1 VVAERV
7 RYAGTAVRPSWVD
20 LPVHVRDVVVDWIG
34 EPVAWHSAGGGF
46 TRGFASALMDADGV
60 CTFVKAVP
68 FSNVHITASY
78 RREIAVH
85 AVLPADVPV
94 PRLLHSAEVGEGDDG
109 WVVLAFEHVAGRMP
123 GEPWTATDLALAVTA
138 LERMADGL
146 RAVEWDDPTALLD
159 MVLED
164 PEVMTLW
171 STYDVARLPDD
182 LAAWLDAHRELLVAA
197 TARSLEA
204 FRGEGWAHCD
214 VRADNM
220 VLDGGTVWIVDWN
233 WLCHAPAWVDLALL
247 LPQVHA
253 DGVDLAVA
261 YSSRLLAAVDPVDV
275 DAAIAWLGALML
287 FCADQP
293 VFEGGSPWI
302 RPHQLWTGQACLRLL
317 RARWEA

>member
-1 VVAERV
+1 MAERV
-7 RYAGTAVRPSWVD
+7 RYAATAVRPSWVD
-20 LPVHVRDVVVDWIG
+20 LPEHVRDVVVGWVGD
-34 EPVAWHSAGGGF
+34 PVAWHSAGGGF
-46 TRGFASALMDADGV
+46 TRGFASTLMDADGA

-85 AVLPADVPV
+85 AVLPDGVPA

-109 WVVLAFEHVAGRMP
+109 WVVLAFEHVVGRMP
-123 GEPWTATDLALAVTA
+123 GEPWTAADLATAVTA
-138 LERMADGL
+138 LERMADALGGV
-146 RAVEWDDPTALLD
+146 AWDDPATLLD

-171 STYDVARLPDD
+171 STYDVARLPAD
-182 LAAWLDAHRELLVAA
+182 LGAWVAERRERLATA

-204 FRGEGWAHCD
+204 LRGEGWAHCD

-220 VLDGGTVWIVDWN
+220 VLDGNAVWIVDWN
-233 WLCHAPAWVDLALL
+233 WLCRAPAWVDLALL

-253 DGVDLAVA
+253 DGVDLATA
-261 YSSRLLAAVDPVDV
+261 YSSRLVAEVDPADL

-287 FCADQP
+287 LCADQP

-302 RPHQLWTGQACLRLL
+302 RPHQLWTGEACLSLL
-317 RARWEA
+317 RARWDA

>member
-1 VVAERV
+1 MAQRV
-7 RYAGTAVRPSWVD
+7 RYAATAVRPSWVD
-20 LPVHVRDVVVDWIG
+20 LPEHVRDVVVGWVG

-46 TRGFASALMDADGV
+46 TRGFASTLMDADGV

-68 FSNVHITASY
+68 FSNIHITASY

-85 AVLPADVPV
+85 AVLPDDVPA
-94 PRLLHSAEVGEGDDG
+94 PRLLHWVEVGEGGDG

-123 GEPWTATDLALAVTA
+123 GEPWTEADLDVAVSA
-138 LERMADGL
+138 LEQMADAL
-146 RAVEWDDPTALLD
+146 REVEWDDETSLLD
-159 MVLED
+159 MVRAD

-171 STYDVARLPDD
+171 ESYDVARLPNG
-182 LAAWLDAHRELLVAA
+182 LGAWVDAHRERLTAA

-204 FRGEGWAHCD
+204 FRGDGWTHCD

-220 VLDGGTVWIVDWN
+220 VLAGRRVWIVDWN

-253 DGVDLAVA
+253 DGVGLGRALA
-261 YSSRLLAAVDPVDV
+261 SPLLADVDGDDV
-275 DAAIAWLGALML
+275 DAAIAWLGSLML
-287 FCADQP
+287 HYADQP

-302 RPHQLWTGQACLRLL
+302 RAHQLWTGEACLGLL
-317 RARWEA
+317 RDRWEA

>member
-1 VVAERV
+1 MAQRV
-7 RYAGTAVRPSWVD
+7 RYAATAVRPSWLD
-20 LPVHVRDVVVDWIG
+20 LPEHVRDVVTGWIG
-34 EPVAWHSAGGGF
+34 APVAWHSAGGGF
-46 TRGFASALMDADGV
+46 TRGFASTLMDADGV

-68 FSNVHITASY
+68 FTNVHITASY

-85 AVLPADVPV
+85 AVLPADVPA
-94 PRLLHSAEVGEGDDG
+94 PRLLHSAEVGSGDDG

-123 GEPWTATDLALAVTA
+123 GEPWTAVDLDVAVAT
-138 LERMADGL
+138 LERMAEAL
-146 RAVEWDDPTALLD
+146 SAVEWDDPTTLLE

-171 STYDVARLPDD
+171 ESYDAARLTDGLGEWVD
-182 LAAWLDAHRELLVAA
+182 THRERLTAA
-197 TARSLEA
+197 TLRSLEA

-220 VLDGGTVWIVDWN
+220 VLDGRTLWLVDWN

-253 DGVDLAVA
+253 DGVDLARA
-261 YSSRLLAAVDPVDV
+261 GSSWLLADVDPAVV

-302 RPHQLWTGQACLRLL
+302 RPHQLWTGEACLRLL
-317 RARWEA
+317 RSRWEG

>member
-1 VVAERV
+1 MAERV
-7 RYAGTAVRPSWVD
+7 RYAATAVRPSWVD
-20 LPVHVRDVVVDWIG
+20 LPEHVRDVVVGWIG

-46 TRGFASALMDADGV
+46 TRGFASTLMDADGT

-78 RREIAVH
+78 RREIEVH
-85 AVLPADVPV
+85 AVLPAGVPA
-94 PRLLHSAEVGEGDDG
+94 PSLLHSAEVGEGDDG

-123 GEPWTATDLALAVTA
+123 GEPWTAADLAVAVTA
-138 LERMADGL
+138 LERLADAL
-146 RAVEWDDPTALLD
+146 LSVEWDDPTTLLD

-171 STYDVARLPDD
+171 ESYDAARLPVD
-182 LAAWLDAHRELLVAA
+182 LGAWVQTHRDQLTAA
-197 TARSLEA
+197 TARSVEA
-204 FRGEGWAHCD
+204 VRGEGWAHCD

-253 DGVDLAVA
+253 DGVDLARA
-261 YSSRLLAAVDPVDV
+261 YASGLLADV
-275 DAAIAWLGALML
+275 DAADLDAAVAWLGALML
-287 FCADQP
+287 RYADQP
-293 VFEGGSPWI
+293 VFAGGSPWI
-302 RPHQLWTGQACLRLL
+302 RPHQLWTGEACLRLL
-317 RARWEA
+317 RERWEA